1 MAVVYIT
8 LSLILFLVIKVQE
21 GTIRTPISLFVL
33 AWSVFPAINSF
44 RPCGLYELSLE
55 THFCILLSLF
65 SFVLAYYAFKKKQ
78 PKPTIK
84 HYSEDTDSLNVKV
97 LIILNA
103 GVAAWLLTKISR
115 ARENLLLM
123 GMAAQRDM
131 VTENFGDT
139 IEQVIYGTFAQPIV
153 FASLAILSVLFFRNK
168 KINLIFLILVFANI
182 GLDVVVFAARATL
195 IKFVFY
201 VLISFFFLRLK
212 KYSRKQKLGFGF
224 IIAAILFFVILISEG
239 RNEGTGWGV
248 SETFVIYYI
257 APFNVLDY
265 YINHPA
271 FSQLTLDK
279 LTYGTCMFGG
289 LYNFIPS
296 GLYVLFHTPYF
307 GTDHLLTQVS
317 AQSVDVAPN
326 ISMNAACTADYA
338 FLKDFSYL
346 GIIIGFSIMA
356 WLLVKIKKSYERC
369 PSIRH
374 AAFYVFFIYEVFR
387 LSIYH
392 DFLFSSY
399 VITFFV
405 IWFLTRRKRKVVFK

>member
-1 MAVVYIT
+1 MAIIYIVLALVLFVVIRG
-8 LSLILFLVIKVQE
+8 QE
-21 GTIRTPISLFVL
+21 GTLRTPSSIIVL
-33 AWSVFPAINSF
+33 TWAVFPAINSF
-44 RPCGLYELSLE
+44 HPCGLYELSLE
-55 THFCILLSLF
+55 THFCIFLSLF
-65 SFVLAYYAFKKKQ
+65 SFLIAYYSFYKKK
-78 PKPTIK
+78 PRVNINHFDEVNDPL
-84 HYSEDTDSLNVKV
+84 DVKL

-103 GVAAWLLTKISR
+103 ALAIWLLTKISR
-115 ARENLLLM
+115 ARENLILM

-131 VTENFGDT
+131 ITENFGDT
-139 IEQVIYGTFAQPIV
+139 IEQVLYGTFAQPIV
-153 FASLAILSVLFFRNK
+153 FASLAILSVLFFRSK
-168 KINLIFLILVFANI
+168 KINKVFMALVFVNI
-182 GLDVVVFAARATL
+182 GLDVVIFAARATL
-195 IKFVFY
+195 IKFIFY
-201 VLISFFFLRLK
+201 VFISFIFLGLK
-212 KYSRKQKLGFGF
+212 KYSRKQKLTFGF
-224 IIAAILFFVILISEG
+224 IIGIILFFVLLISEG
-239 RNEGTGWGV
+239 RNEGTDWGV
-248 SETFVIYYI
+248 KETFVVYYI

-265 YINHPA
+265 YINNPV
-271 FSQLTLDK
+271 FSQLTMDK

-296 GLYVLFHTPYF
+296 GMYVLFHTPYF
-307 GTDHLLTQVS
+307 GTDDLLTQVS

-356 WLLVKIKKSYERC
+356 LLLVKIKKSYELY

-374 AAFYVFFIYEVFR
+374 SAFYVFFIYEVFR

-405 IWFLTRRKRKVVFK
+405 IWFLTRRKRKIIF